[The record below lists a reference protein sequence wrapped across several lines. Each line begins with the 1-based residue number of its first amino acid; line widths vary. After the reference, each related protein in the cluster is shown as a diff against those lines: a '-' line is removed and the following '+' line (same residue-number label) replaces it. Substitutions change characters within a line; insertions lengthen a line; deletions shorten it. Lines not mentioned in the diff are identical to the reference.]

1 MHFGFLGHIENKEN
15 FRRFIQEAKQRALKL
30 RSPQIYFIRAED
42 TFLNN
47 TFSIVNNASVHENLG
62 FQFLTDFMSSYRIN
76 PYDFK
81 KLENTNNQL
90 YVLIIPIQTGYG
102 NIQLLR
108 ELRSHFRL
116 VNQSKQA
123 A

>member
-30 RSPQIYFIRAED
+30 RSPQIYFIPAED

-47 TFSIVNNASVHENLG
+47 TFSIVNNASACENLG
-62 FQFLTDFMSSYRIN
+62 FNFLTEFMSSYRVKPQDLTN
-76 PYDFK
+76 
-81 KLENTNNQL
+81 LEHSTNQL
-90 YVLIIPIQTGYG
+90 YVLVIPIKTGYG

-108 ELRSHFRL
+108 EFRSHFRL
-116 VNQSKQA
+116 VNQVKQA